1 MSAVSCP
8 CGSGRSLADCCG
20 RFHAGAPAPDAE
32 SLMRSR
38 YSAYVLGLEDY
49 LRATWDPATCPVAL
63 GLDAVPRPQWLGLTV
78 KAHTPLAET
87 PAPVEFVARY
97 KLNGRAFKLHETSR
111 FERVDGR
118 WLYVCFFFSFVV
130 VVVLLCVVF
139 GGCCF

>member
-1 MSAVSCP
+1 MSATACP
-8 CGSGRSLADCCG
+8 CGSGRPLADCCG
-20 RFHAGAPAPDAE
+20 RFHVGERAPDAE

-49 LRATWDPATCPVAL
+49 LRATWHPATCPVAL

-78 KAHTPLAET
+78 KVHTPLDET
-87 PAPVEFVARY
+87 HATVEFVARY

-118 WLYVCFFFSFVV
+118 WLYID
-130 VVVLLCVVF
+130 
-139 GGCCF
+139 GEIRE